1 MVAFWILATLMT
13 GVALAFVLVPLLRAR
28 ESAAPSPSAATL
40 DALREQRR
48 EIEADIA
55 AGVLPPD
62 SREEALGELAARAET
77 ELPAA
82 GDAPIVPARRAW
94 PLAVGLAVAI
104 PALAIG
110 IYLWLGN
117 PSGLDPASPAARMG
131 AGAPAGAP
139 GEQGEAGNPALND
152 KQILAM
158 VETLAA
164 KVKERPDDVKGWSLL
179 ARSMN
184 ALGRYAEAVDAYE
197 HLTKLV
203 PDSADVLADY
213 ADSLAM
219 KQGRNLSGKPYELVK
234 RALNI
239 DPRHQKALALAG
251 TAAMNEGDYAGSIQ
265 YWQTLGAQVEPGS
278 EDAAKVDGI
287 IAEVRERAAATGKPL
302 AVGPAPARRAAPPA
316 AAAAQPPVAK
326 APPPAAGTQPPAAAG
341 PTVSGTVA
349 IAAELAPKVAITDT
363 LFIFARSEGGPRVPL
378 AVYRGGARELP
389 KTFVLDDSMSM
400 APGMK
405 ISTAQQMRI
414 EARVSKSGNAL
425 PQPGDLVGSSAVV
438 KPGARD
444 VKIVIDRVVP

>member
-40 DALREQRR
+40 DALRDSAARSRPTSQPACCRR
-48 EIEADIA
+48 FARGG
-55 AGVLPPD
+55 AGRTRG
-62 SREEALGELAARAET
+62 SRRDRAPRRWRCTDRASTPRLALAA
-77 ELPAA
+77 
-82 GDAPIVPARRAW
+82 
-94 PLAVGLAVAI
+94 GLAVAI

-117 PSGLDPASPAARMG
+117 PSGLDPACARRPDG
-131 AGAPAGAP
+131 RRRSGRRPRRAGRGR
-139 GEQGEAGNPALND
+139 NPALND

-219 KQGRNLSGKPYELVK
+219 KQGRNLSGKPYALVK
-234 RALNI
+234 RALKI
-239 DPRHQKALALAG
+239 DPGTRRRWRSRHRRHERGRLRGLDPILA
-251 TAAMNEGDYAGSIQ
+251 
-265 YWQTLGAQVEPGS
+265 TLGAQVEPGS

-287 IAEVRERAAATGKPL
+287 IAEVRERAAARASRSPWVRLQHVAPL
-302 AVGPAPARRAAPPA
+302 RLRPRLRSPASRRHRRSSRHSTAGRRRAHRLGHRRHRRRARAEGRHHRHAVHLRALRRRTARPA
-316 AAAAQPPVAK
+316 GRLPR
-326 APPPAAGTQPPAAAG
+326 
-341 PTVSGTVA
+341 
-349 IAAELAPKVAITDT
+349 
-363 LFIFARSEGGPRVPL
+363 RS
-378 AVYRGGARELP
+378 
-389 KTFVLDDSMSM
+389 
-400 APGMK
+400 
-405 ISTAQQMRI
+405 
-414 EARVSKSGNAL
+414 
-425 PQPGDLVGSSAVV
+425 
-438 KPGARD
+438 PGATQGRSCSTT
-444 VKIVIDRVVP
+444 R